1 MEVFGVLSSKAATAQ
16 GLMSVLY
23 GEGLHHLGGP
33 SQNGGDTLVWALS
46 LLSRHGGDPLALALG
61 PELDP
66 LLGDSRDGQPL
77 LFLLYLKGER
87 SLSELKFEAMP

>member
-1 MEVFGVLSSKAATAQ
+1 MEVLGVLSSKAATAQ
-16 GLMSVLY
+16 VLMSVPY
-23 GEGLHHLGGP
+23 GEGLHQLGGP

-46 LLSRHGGDPLALALG
+46 LLSRHAGDSLALG

>member
-1 MEVFGVLSSKAATAQ
+1 MEVFGVHSSKAATVQ
-16 GLMSVLY
+16 GLMSVPY
-23 GEGLHHLGGP
+23 GEGLHQLGGP

-46 LLSRHGGDPLALALG
+46 LLSRHGGDPLALG